1 MAAQYPRTLGTSEE
15 RPTVQRSGH
24 LNGPLVN
31 LSMAIN
37 LNPPSFHHDVARS
50 YEEAEACIRKAIGSI
65 SESVRMYGVQSQGL

>member
-31 LSMAIN
+31 
-37 LNPPSFHHDVARS
+37 
-50 YEEAEACIRKAIGSI
+50 EEAEACIRKAIGSI